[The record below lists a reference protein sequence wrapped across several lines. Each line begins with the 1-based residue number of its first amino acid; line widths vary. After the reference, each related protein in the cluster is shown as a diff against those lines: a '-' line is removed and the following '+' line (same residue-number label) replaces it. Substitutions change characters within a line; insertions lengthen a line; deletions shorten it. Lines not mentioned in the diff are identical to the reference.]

1 MRQIK
6 GIPPGFTMVSSK
18 IENRC
23 ASPIALCPTLVTLI
37 RVTPVLADS
46 PEQRGNAYAEARC
59 ARCHAIDRAG
69 PSPLQ
74 IAPP

>member
-1 MRQIK
+1 MLR
-6 GIPPGFTMVSSK
+6 F
-18 IENRC
+18 
-23 ASPIALCPTLVTLI
+23 ALCLTLVKLTLM
-37 RVTPVLADS
+37 TPVLADS
-46 PEQRGNAYAEARC
+46 PEQRGNAYAKARC